1 MWPQVSACLQAPRR
15 KFEEAAEAAAGSQHG
30 RQSWVGWRPGQLV
43 CAACAA
49 SSSAGCGA
57 ARYRG
62 FSSYNTK
69 GSARLASAEV
79 RRKCIMLT
87 VYFALIGFRPSFW
100 INLGLLQLLWFLVAV
115 NAEELFQGRASDS
128 RLQWGKQR
136 DHAVVT
142 RGRQPANSTA
152 VWGSSHGHI
161 PDEASWTTAGSTR

>member
-1 MWPQVSACLQAPRR
+1 MQPVGTPCLPQGATVSSQEHTGRSLSQNILFRQLASHQQSRMLIWEQEDEMWPQVSACLQAPRR

-43 CAACAA
+43 CAACAV

-87 VYFALIGFRPSFW
+87 VYFALIGFRPSF
-100 INLGLLQLLWFLVAV
+100 
-115 NAEELFQGRASDS
+115 
-128 RLQWGKQR
+128 
-136 DHAVVT
+136 
-142 RGRQPANSTA
+142 
-152 VWGSSHGHI
+152 
-161 PDEASWTTAGSTR
+161 